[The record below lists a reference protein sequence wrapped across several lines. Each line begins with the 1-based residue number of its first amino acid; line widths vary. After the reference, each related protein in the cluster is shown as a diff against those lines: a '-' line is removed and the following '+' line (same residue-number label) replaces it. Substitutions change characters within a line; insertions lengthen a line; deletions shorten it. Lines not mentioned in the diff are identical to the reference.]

1 MGYLLSLPRIDLA
14 VLLGKTPS
22 SMENESTN
30 LESSQAPSLAQ
41 PLVFSNSKQS
51 AISQPASGNSFSH
64 HSMVRKHSS
73 LPACGFWRVLV
84 SLGFPDFPCLHLGN
98 VGNTVLTPACFLW
111 VAVVFLDDMPLCS
124 KYRGMKSI
132 S

>member
-1 MGYLLSLPRIDLA
+1 MEARGVTELVLTSVAYLLSLPRIDLA

-51 AISQPASGNSFSH
+51 AISQPASSNSFSH
-64 HSMVRKHSS
+64 HSMVRRRSS
-73 LPACGFWRVLV
+73 PPACGFGQALA
-84 SLGFPDFPCLHLGN
+84 SLTFSVC
-98 VGNTVLTPACFLW
+98 
-111 VAVVFLDDMPLCS
+111 
-124 KYRGMKSI
+124 I
-132 S
+132 

>member
-1 MGYLLSLPRIDLA
+1 MRLEVEYCCKGSEGCDRAHVNLSGLSSLPRIDLA

-64 HSMVRKHSS
+64 HSMVRKYSS
-73 LPACGFWRVLV
+73 L
-84 SLGFPDFPCLHLGN
+84 LGFGRCWFP
-98 VGNTVLTPACFLW
+98 
-111 VAVVFLDDMPLCS
+111 
-124 KYRGMKSI
+124 
-132 S
+132 

>member
-1 MGYLLSLPRIDLA
+1 MEARGVRELLLISVGCLLSLPRIDLA

-64 HSMVRKHSS
+64 HSMVRKRSS
-73 LPACGFWRVLV
+73 LPARGFWQALV
-84 SLGFPDFPCLHLGN
+84 P
-98 VGNTVLTPACFLW
+98 LTFSVCIWAIWEIQF
-111 VAVVFLDDMPLCS
+111 
-124 KYRGMKSI
+124 
-132 S
+132 

>member
-1 MGYLLSLPRIDLA
+1 MCEIRIVGLEVELLLLLLTSVGSLLSPSRIDLA

-64 HSMVRKHSS
+64 HSMVRGQHFYEQCLESC
-73 LPACGFWRVLV
+73 LDVLCVWARWEIPAW
-84 SLGFPDFPCLHLGN
+84 H
-98 VGNTVLTPACFLW
+98 
-111 VAVVFLDDMPLCS
+111 LCS
-124 KYRGMKSI
+124 PLG
-132 S
+132 

>member
-1 MGYLLSLPRIDLA
+1 MEVRGVSELLVTSGGYLLSSPRIDLA

-64 HSMVRKHSS
+64 HSMVRKYWS
-73 LPACGFWRVLV
+73 LPARGFCQVLV
-84 SLGFPDFPCLHLGN
+84 SLTFSFCIW
-98 VGNTVLTPACFLW
+98 TIWEAQF
-111 VAVVFLDDMPLCS
+111 
-124 KYRGMKSI
+124 
-132 S
+132 

>member
-1 MGYLLSLPRIDLA
+1 MQICRLCEIRIVGLEVELLLLLLTSVGSLLSPSRIDLA

-64 HSMVRKHSS
+64 HSMVRGQHFDAQCLESC
-73 LPACGFWRVLV
+73 LDVLCVWARWEIPAWHLR
-84 SLGFPDFPCLHLGN
+84 SPLG
-98 VGNTVLTPACFLW
+98 
-111 VAVVFLDDMPLCS
+111 
-124 KYRGMKSI
+124 
-132 S
+132 